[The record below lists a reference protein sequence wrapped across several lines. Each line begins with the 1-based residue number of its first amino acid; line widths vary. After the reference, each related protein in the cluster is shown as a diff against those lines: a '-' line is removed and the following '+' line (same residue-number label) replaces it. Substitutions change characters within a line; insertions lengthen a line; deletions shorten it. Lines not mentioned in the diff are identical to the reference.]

1 MSSDAFAP
9 APGCP
14 AHGGRT
20 PLYGPDFAAHPQRVY
35 EALRRYGPVAPVELA
50 PGVPASLVI
59 SYGAALEVLRD
70 PVTFPKDARRW
81 QQSVPP
87 DCPVLPFMMYRPACN
102 LSDGAAHARLRTAI
116 ADSLSRIDSNVL
128 RESVERNVETLIRGF
143 SEKGTVDL
151 RAEYAL
157 LLPLMVFNEILGCP
171 PDLGKRIVTGMRGIV
186 ENVDTANS
194 NQIAEKAVAELV
206 ALKRARPDHDLT
218 SWLIAHPAQLTDDEL
233 IAQIILLVGLVTE
246 PEQNLIAN
254 ALFLLL
260 SDDRFAGDLSG
271 GSLPVEDALDEVLWA
286 DPPLAN
292 WAISYPAQDVD
303 LRGVRL
309 PADQPVVIGFAA
321 ANTDPAAA
329 STNRAG
335 NRAHLAWG
343 AGPHK
348 CPAQGEARLIAA
360 VAVEKVLDAL
370 PDMELAVP
378 ADRLEWRP
386 GFAQRALVSL
396 PVRFSPIHIPPRPTP
411 GNQEMG
417 LAGGL
422 ATALRNAGPRRSNA
436 LARWWRGE

>member
-1 MSSDAFAP
+1 MSSDAFA
-9 APGCP
+9 AGCP

-20 PLYGPDFAAHPQRVY
+20 PLYGPDFAARPQRVY

-59 SYGAALEVLRD
+59 SYSAALDVLRD

-81 QQSVPP
+81 QQGVPP

-102 LSDGAAHARLRTAI
+102 LSDGAAHVRLRTAI
-116 ADSLSRIDSNVL
+116 ADSLSRVDSTIL
-128 RESVERNVETLIRGF
+128 RESVERNVEALIRGF

-157 LLPLMVFNEILGCP
+157 LLPILVFNEILGCP
-171 PDLGKRIVTGMRGIV
+171 SDIGTRIVVGMRGFV

-194 NQIAEKAVAELV
+194 NQIMMKAVAELV
-206 ALKRARPDHDLT
+206 ALKRARPDQDLT
-218 SWLIAHPAQLTDDEL
+218 SWLIAHPAQLTDEEL
-233 IAQIILLVGLVTE
+233 IEQIALLVGLATE

-254 ALFLLL
+254 ALLLLL

-271 GSLPVEDALDEVLWA
+271 GSLPVEDAIDEVLWA

-292 WAISYPAQDVD
+292 WAVSYPTQDVD

-348 CPAQGEARLIAA
+348 CPSQGEARMIAS
-360 VAVEKVLDAL
+360 VAIEKVLDAL

-378 ADRLEWRP
+378 ASRLEWRP

-396 PVRFSPIHIPPRPTP
+396 PVRFSPIHIPPPPTP
-411 GNQEMG
+411 GGQEMG

-422 ATALRNAGPRRSNA
+422 ATALRNAAPRRSNA
-436 LARWWRGE
+436 LVRWWRGD